1 MNTVVWRAWE
11 FLSGLATP
19 KFVTRETAVLLI
31 LAASLLVF
39 RTLRERCLMV
49 WIVGW
54 LAYLGAHHALI
65 SSSGQANPYS
75 IPVGHAE
82 FILAVS
88 LFAAGAFIYASAR
101 DLLAPLLCISIALIV
116 FAIVQGIWWPGS
128 TTLHF
133 ALEISYRIVALSA
146 AWQILRFRRARKEIG
161 PWMLAAGLLLLHL
174 EWWPQSSRLPADAGI
189 FLDMLLGL
197 GMLLVVFDESRL
209 HTRRLATLNALTT
222 SIARA
227 GENGAVAAT
236 ALKEL
241 KDLMG
246 ADAAWFRLTDG
257 RRLTV
262 FQHIGLSAEFLRD
275 RASVGEENGRRDRR
289 HLWTRCNDLP
299 QRRRL
304 QGTVERT
311 YYDGVER
318 WQHWIPDWW

>member
-75 IPVGHAE
+75 TPVGHAE

-133 ALEISYRIVALSA
+133 ALEISYRIAALSWSLTNPSA
-146 AWQILRFRRARKEIG
+146 YLSARSI
-161 PWMLAAGLLLLHL
+161 A
-174 EWWPQSSRLPADAGI
+174 SRL
-189 FLDMLLGL
+189 
-197 GMLLVVFDESRL
+197 S
-209 HTRRLATLNALTT
+209 
-222 SIARA
+222 
-227 GENGAVAAT
+227 
-236 ALKEL
+236 
-241 KDLMG
+241 
-246 ADAAWFRLTDG
+246 
-257 RRLTV
+257 
-262 FQHIGLSAEFLRD
+262 
-275 RASVGEENGRRDRR
+275 
-289 HLWTRCNDLP
+289 
-299 QRRRL
+299 
-304 QGTVERT
+304 
-311 YYDGVER
+311 
-318 WQHWIPDWW
+318 